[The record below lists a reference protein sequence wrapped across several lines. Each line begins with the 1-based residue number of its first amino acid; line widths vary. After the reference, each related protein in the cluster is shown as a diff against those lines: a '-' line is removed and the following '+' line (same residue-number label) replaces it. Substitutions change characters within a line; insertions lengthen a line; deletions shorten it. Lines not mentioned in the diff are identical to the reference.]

1 MVSFIVSIV
10 LLVLGYIFYGR
21 FVAKV
26 FGADSERVTPA
37 ISSANGVDYVPMPAW
52 KVFLIQFLNIA
63 GLGPIFGA
71 IMGAMYGPSAFL
83 WIVFGSIFGG
93 AVHDYLSGMLSLRRN
108 GASLP
113 EIIGEELGNVVKQFM
128 RVFALILMSLV
139 GAVFVSGPAGLLHG
153 MVTSMST
160 TAWIIIIC
168 VYYILATL
176 LPIDKLI

>member
-113 EIIGEELGNVVKQFM
+113 EIIGITELTVLSLLCNVF
-128 RVFALILMSLV
+128 
-139 GAVFVSGPAGLLHG
+139 P
-153 MVTSMST
+153 
-160 TAWIIIIC
+160 
-168 VYYILATL
+168 
-176 LPIDKLI
+176 